1 MDRTMHY
8 LKEQMQPDSTIL
20 KGDIETM
27 PDFAAIKNIQNPGL
41 NLFVAGS
48 VTALLT
54 QLKTMP
60 QIFHIRCMLKREDA
74 SHNIYADIQQTAAKP
89 ISFIVLDSTDIKN
102 DSTILLLLQLQQ
114 HLSREARFS
123 DNRIMYF
130 GTDVQK
136 SDGDCLI
143 FCADF
148 ALKAHQHQLEFDQL
162 HTANRDRPVNSDKSY
177 VPCFMASNTQLP
189 FSIFE
194 HAQSKTALLRDL
206 DTIDNPRVLEQ
217 TQKMHAQ
224 QRRRSTSRGE
234 KCYPASIEYLRQQ
247 FLTQAMT
254 AIASLKH
261 LPFDY

>member
-1 MDRTMHY
+1 MLY
-8 LKEQMQPDSTIL
+8 LREQKQPDRAIV
-20 KGDIETM
+20 KGDIAAI

-41 NLFVAGS
+41 NLFTADS
-48 VTALLT
+48 IPALLA

-60 QIFHIRCMLKREDA
+60 QIFHVRGILKCKDEV
-74 SHNIYADIQQTAAKP
+74 HHIYADIQRTSAGP
-89 ISFIVLDSTDIKN
+89 ISFIVLDSTNINNNLDT
-102 DSTILLLLQLQQ
+102 SLFLLQL
-114 HLSREARFS
+114 LVYLNKEPCFS
-123 DNRIMYF
+123 DNRVMCF
-130 GTDVQK
+130 STDVQK

-148 ALKAHQHQLEFDQL
+148 ALKAHQHQSEFDQL
-162 HTANRDRPVNSDKSY
+162 HTANRNRLTNSDKKH